1 MTLKLK
7 YVTIYTDKIKD
18 NKEKIMK
25 KIELKD
31 ATGKETVK
39 RETRIFGLAG
49 GRNIGVLELAKE
61 KINSREFRNSEI
73 NKINSSIHALKKNIE
88 NFVNS
93 FYALDKKNKED
104 FLFFY
109 KVVELVNNKK
119 GIVFGF
125 VERNERLGVYELWA
139 VKERSDNLQFPQSI
153 YHSGTGFDG
162 VKAETPSILEIKKY
176 IEENGFKRF
185 NAEKAAEEVFEA
197 FGISEEEQFQV
208 VENILQSLETV

>member
-49 GRNIGVLELAKE
+49 GRNIGVLELA
-61 KINSREFRNSEI
+61 
-73 NKINSSIHALKKNIE
+73 KKNIE

-185 NAEKAAEEVFEA
+185 NAEKAAEEVFES
-197 FGISEEEQFQV
+197 FGISEEEQFEV
-208 VENILQSLETV
+208 VKNELPSLETI

>member
-1 MTLKLK
+1 
-7 YVTIYTDKIKD
+7 
-18 NKEKIMK
+18 MK

-73 NKINSSIHALKKNIE
+73 NKINSSVQAMKKNIE
-88 NFVNS
+88 SFVNS

-139 VKERSDNLQFPQSI
+139 VKERSDNPTK
-153 YHSGTGFDG
+153 H
-162 VKAETPSILEIKKY
+162 
-176 IEENGFKRF
+176 
-185 NAEKAAEEVFEA
+185 
-197 FGISEEEQFQV
+197 ISFRYR
-208 VENILQSLETV
+208 L